1 MQRTR
6 GEYTLSTDPSRLD
19 RELIHAFLSRESY
32 WAPGIPRETVD
43 RALDNSLCFGV
54 YRGAEQAAFARAV
67 TDRATF
73 AYLADV
79 FVAESHRGG
88 GLGVW
93 LVECV
98 LEHPDL
104 QGLRQF
110 ILGTADAHELYA
122 RFGWR
127 PLGDVERF
135 MTIERRPEEIYG

>member
-1 MQRTR
+1 MERTR
-6 GEYTLSTDPSRLD
+6 GDYTLSTDPARLD
-19 RELIHAFLSRESY
+19 RGLIHRFLSEESY
-32 WAPGIPRETVD
+32 WAPGIPRQVVE

-54 YRGAEQAAFARAV
+54 YRAGEQAAFARAV

-73 AYLADV
+73 GYLADV
-79 FVAESHRGG
+79 FVVEAHRGA

-110 ILGTADAHELYA
+110 ILGTADAHDLYA

-127 PLGDVERF
+127 PLDRAERF
-135 MTIERRPEEIYG
+135 RTIEHKPEDIYT

>member
-6 GEYTLSTDPSRLD
+6 GQYTLSTDPDKLD
-19 RELIHAFLSRESY
+19 RELIHAFLSADSY

-54 YRGAEQAAFARAV
+54 YRDAEQAAFARAV

-79 FVAESHRGG
+79 FVVEAHRGE

-93 LVECV
+93 LVESV
-98 LEHPDL
+98 LAHPDL

-127 PLGDVERF
+127 PLGDVGRF
-135 MTIERRPEEIYG
+135 MTIERKPEDIYG